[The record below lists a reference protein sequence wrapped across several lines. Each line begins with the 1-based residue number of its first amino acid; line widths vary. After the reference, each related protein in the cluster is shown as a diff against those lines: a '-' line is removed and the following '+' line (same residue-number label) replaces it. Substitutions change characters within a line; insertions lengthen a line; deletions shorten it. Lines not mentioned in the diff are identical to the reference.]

1 LNTFIL
7 NNVLLEKLVRC
18 TPTLFQKDNTI
29 ITRKL
34 DYLQNLDHDLS
45 YNKDLVHIKDNYCK

>member
-1 LNTFIL
+1 
-7 NNVLLEKLVRC
+7 LLEKLVRC